1 MRARLD
7 LSVFFAEYC
16 YAVFLTNVAPW
27 HVHGL
32 GLLIR
37 IKLTST
43 EGLCSTKR
51 LLDGLDFRSNI
62 LPIFIRIFIVF
73 IVKKPFDLI
82 RGLLI

>member
-37 IKLTST
+37 IRNVKLTST

-51 LLDGLDFRSNI
+51 LLDGLDFRSTF
-62 LPIFIRIFIVF
+62 L
-73 IVKKPFDLI
+73 
-82 RGLLI
+82 